1 MKECIDCKKMVEQ
14 WFTSYNDRRPRCD
27 ACATAEYKR
36 INPRWDMKTLKYP
49 ASAFIYIGP

>member
-14 WFTSYNDRRPRCD
+14 WFTSYNDQRPRCD

-36 INPRWDMKTLKYP
+36 INPRWDMQILKYP
-49 ASAFIYIGP
+49 HIITLSV